1 MNDVTVLDFDAVNV
15 GRRVLAIEAQA
26 LDRLADSLGQ
36 AFSHAVEVLYKAEG
50 RIVCMGVGKS
60 GHVARKIAAT
70 LSSTGSKSMFVH
82 LSEASHGDLGMIDQG
97 DVMLVLSKSGEVREL
112 ADTLAYAK
120 RFTIPLVAIT
130 SSAKSSLGKAADVLL
145 QLPNA
150 PEATAEVSAPTTS
163 TTLQIALGDALA
175 VALLERKGFTA
186 QAFRVLHPG
195 GRIGAMLVTV
205 SDLMHGEGELPVVSP
220 QTPMQETL
228 FVMTEKRFGCVAV
241 CDEHRRLQGVITD
254 GDLRRHAEGLLT
266 HSAGEVMTR
275 NPKTVPPSML
285 AAEAL
290 KRMNEAQPPVTVLF
304 VLEQDRPIGILHV
317 HDLLRAGV
325 M

>member
-1 MNDVTVLDFDAVNV
+1 MTDVHVTDFDAVSV
-15 GRRVLAIEAQA
+15 GRRVLAIESEA
-26 LDRLADSLGQ
+26 LDRLAGSLGP
-36 AFSHAVEVLYKAEG
+36 AFVRAVELLFKAEG

-70 LSSTGSKSMFVH
+70 LASTGTQAMFVH
-82 LSEASHGDLGMIDQG
+82 LAEASHGDLGMINQG
-97 DVMLVLSKSGEVREL
+97 DVILILSKSGEVREL
-112 ADTLAYAK
+112 ADTLAYAI
-120 RFTIPLVAIT
+120 RFDIPLIAIT
-130 SSAKSSLGKAADVLL
+130 ASARSTLGKAADVCLL
-145 QLPNA
+145 LPEA

-163 TTLQIALGDALA
+163 TTLQMALGDALA

-186 QAFRVLHPG
+186 REFRVLHPG

-205 SDLMHGEGELPVVSP
+205 ADLMHGESELPLVAP

-228 FVMTEKRFGCVAV
+228 LVMTEKRFGCVAV

-254 GDLRRHAEGLLT
+254 GDLRRHMEGLLD
-266 HSAGEVMTR
+266 HKAGEVMTR
-275 NPKTVPPSML
+275 NPKTVPPAML

-304 VLEQDRPIGILHV
+304 VLEEDRPIGVLHV